1 MVTREVTMPFLAA
14 LILGMGLLTVSS
26 VATPE
31 NIQKQLVGVALMVF
45 PIVALWFLGRR
56 RFYQLTMPAY
66 GVSLFLLCLVGLIGV
81 EVNGNRN
88 WFSLPGLGQ
97 FQPLEFGKI
106 ALILMLARY
115 LRDPFKSVRDYIPVA
130 VIALPMLII
139 TFIGTGDTG
148 GVMVLTA
155 IVMGMMAVRGVP
167 WRHLLIAVVALGI
180 LIPTV
185 VVPRLSDFHKQ
196 RLTVF
201 LNPESDPRGKGYQYI
216 QSRIAIGSGGLSGKG
231 YRQGT
236 QSQGGFVPAD
246 HTDFIFAP
254 WAEEQGFVGGVLL
267 LLVFVALFWRMA
279 ALGGE
284 CLHGT
289 DRLVIGG
296 VLSLLGFQV
305 LENVGAA
312 IGVAPLTG
320 LTLPL
325 FSYGISSLLSTATA
339 LGVVYVVHRDRF
351 EDF

>member
-31 NIQKQLVGVALMVF
+31 NTQKQLIGVGLMLA
-45 PIVALWFLGRR
+45 PILTLWFLGRR
-56 RFYQLTMPAY
+56 RMYQLTVPAY
-66 GVSLFLLCLVGLIGV
+66 GISMFLLCLVSLIGV
-81 EVNGNRN
+81 EVNGNKN
-88 WFSLPGLGQ
+88 WFALPGFQ

-130 VIALPMLII
+130 AISLPMLIV
-139 TFIGTGDTG
+139 TFVGTSDTG
-148 GVMVLTA
+148 GVMVLSA
-155 IVMGMMAVRGVP
+155 IILGMMAVRGIP
-167 WRHLLIAVVALGI
+167 WRHLLLAVVFLGVV
-180 LIPTV
+180 IPTV
-185 VVPRLSDFHKQ
+185 VVPRLSAFHKE
-196 RLTVF
+196 RLTMF
-201 LNPESDPRGKGYQYI
+201 LNPEADSRGKGYQYI
-216 QSRIAIGSGGLSGKG
+216 QSRIAIGSGGMSGKG

-254 WAEEQGFVGGVLL
+254 WAEEQGFIGGVLL
-267 LLVFVALFWRMA
+267 MLVFVALFWRLA

-284 CLHGT
+284 CLQGT

-296 VLSLLGFQV
+296 VLALLGFQV
-305 LENVGAA
+305 LQNIGAA

-325 FSYGISSLLSTATA
+325 FSYGPSSLLSTATA
-339 LGVVYVVHRDRF
+339 LSVAYVVHRDRF